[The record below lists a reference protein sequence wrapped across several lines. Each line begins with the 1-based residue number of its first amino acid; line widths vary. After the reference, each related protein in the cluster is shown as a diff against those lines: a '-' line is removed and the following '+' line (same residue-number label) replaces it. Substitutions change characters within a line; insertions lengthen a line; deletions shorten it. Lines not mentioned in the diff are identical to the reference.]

1 MDTLHQPSVSDT
13 DPLPEPGTIPYFRRE
28 LDQAAAARGL
38 PPEPWAA

>member
-28 LDQAAAARGL
+28 LARGL

>member
-13 DPLPEPGTIPYFRRE
+13 DPLPGTIPYFRRE
-28 LDQAAAARGL
+28 LDQAAADRGL